1 VITVRLTPSEAASA
15 RLAGSRS
22 PARSWPLAMAARSW
36 PEICPD
42 SGTGAVRSAAIGSSM
57 A

>member
-22 PARSWPLAMAARSW
+22 PARSRPLAMAVRSW

-42 SGTGAVRSAAIGSSM
+42 SGSTAERSAVTASSM

>member
-1 VITVRLTPSEAASA
+1 
-15 RLAGSRS
+15 
-22 PARSWPLAMAARSW
+22 MAARSW

-42 SGTGAVRSAAIGSSM
+42 SGSAAARSAVTGSSM

>member
-22 PARSWPLAMAARSW
+22 PARSRPLAMAARSW

-42 SGTGAVRSAAIGSSM
+42 SGTAAARSAAIGSSM